1 MTGLARQTC
10 AAMENIMLHGSWF
23 LPQQQFV
30 ILRSGKNRGEAKAV
44 KKAQGAP
51 FLLAKRSR
59 RTGWPQ
65 AARAARPC
73 NLGCR
78 GAPGRTTLQP
88 DRAQGLVRYTAPTT
102 AR

>member
-1 MTGLARQTC
+1 M
-10 AAMENIMLHGSWF
+10 MHGSWF

-30 ILRSGKNRGEAKAV
+30 ILRSGKNRGEAKVV

-59 RTGWPQ
+59 RTGS
-65 AARAARPC
+65 
-73 NLGCR
+73 R

-88 DRAQGLVRYTAPTT
+88 DWAQGLVRLYRPDNSTIKCP
-102 AR
+102 ARHVGPGILAGGKLQPHKWAA

>member
-1 MTGLARQTC
+1 
-10 AAMENIMLHGSWF
+10 MLHGSWF
-23 LPQQQFV
+23 LPQSYYA
-30 ILRSGKNRGEAKAV
+30 ISGGGKNRGEAKAV

-59 RTGWPQ
+59 RTGS
-65 AARAARPC
+65 
-73 NLGCR
+73 R
-78 GAPGRTTLQP
+78 GAPGRTTLQL

>member
-1 MTGLARQTC
+1 
-10 AAMENIMLHGSWF
+10 MLHGSWF

-30 ILRSGKNRGEAKAV
+30 ICMSGKNRGEAKAV
-44 KKAQGAP
+44 KKVQGAP

-59 RTGWPQ
+59 RTGS
-65 AARAARPC
+65 
-73 NLGCR
+73 R

-88 DRAQGLVRYTAPTT
+88 DWAQGLVRSTAPTT